1 MVFPPGRTPPRER
14 GREGEGEHTQVER
27 SHVLPTVL
35 RAAPRVLPRARNKPA
50 LLLRVIENFRQTRS
64 KPLPRWLPS
73 HRAGR
78 DCDRSIGNK
87 RARASPDMKICL
99 VVEPSAERSLSNFYR
114 YLSPCDGREVG
125 FQILPSKGKVFARVM
140 TIFESGWTGKI
151 GEGGRELFGGWFV
164 FFLKRKSC
172 FRIGKPWRTNLWRA
186 SMKSKFR
193 GEV

>member
-1 MVFPPGRTPPRER
+1 M
-14 GREGEGEHTQVER
+14 
-27 SHVLPTVL
+27 L

-87 RARASPDMKICL
+87 CARASPDMKICL

-114 YLSPCDGREVG
+114 YLSPCDGRGVG
-125 FQILPSKGKVFARVM
+125 FQILPSKGKIFERVM
-140 TIFESGWTGKI
+140 TIFESGWTRKI
-151 GEGGRELFGGWFV
+151 GREGESCSEVGLFFFEKKKLLPYRETVAYKFMA
-164 FFLKRKSC
+164 C
-172 FRIGKPWRTNLWRA
+172 FH
-186 SMKSKFR
+186 
-193 GEV
+193 EVQVSW

>member
-1 MVFPPGRTPPRER
+1 MVFPPTRRAVHHPERER
-14 GREGEGEHTQVER
+14 KGEREHTQVER

-99 VVEPSAERSLSNFYR
+99 LVEPSAERSLSNFYR

-125 FQILPSKGKVFARVM
+125 FQILPSKVKS
-140 TIFESGWTGKI
+140 ICESNDN
-151 GEGGRELFGGWFV
+151 F
-164 FFLKRKSC
+164 
-172 FRIGKPWRTNLWRA
+172 
-186 SMKSKFR
+186 
-193 GEV
+193 